1 MALNA
6 DATLNSGV
14 SPAARGSVVTIY
26 ATGYATGEG
35 QTEASGIDGKPAAV
49 PFPKPV
55 LPVVLY
61 VGGYAAEILFAGGA
75 PGYAGLLQINAR
87 LPGGFAPTGDVPV
100 VLVIGTAS
108 SRTGVTISVR

>member
-1 MALNA
+1 MVAVNA

-26 ATGYATGEG
+26 ATGEG
-35 QTEASGIDGKPAAV
+35 QTAASGIDGKPAAA

-100 VLVIGTAS
+100 GLVIGTAS